1 MSGSMVISLTLIFES
16 DAKIIKNVIG
26 WARQRK
32 YFIRRILNFIDK
44 YHSFSMM
51 RF

>member
-32 YFIRRILNFIDK
+32 YFVTI
-44 YHSFSMM
+44 
-51 RF
+51 